1 MIRSLCFVCVMASA
15 WPAEPLILNVVLNE
29 VPKGDIDARLEQDI
43 YWLNVSELKAMGLK
57 TVEGSERFFS
67 GQRYIRADQI
77 NQVSAKLDT
86 DQLQILLQADP
97 ALLPVQ
103 SSDFSTHRS
112 VLPWQGGSS
121 AYLNYGISAF
131 RDAGGQQGFGFTPTI
146 NASVQGWNLRS
157 RHDYQSG
164 GQGWL
169 RLDSSLTYDSPDQM
183 TRLTL
188 GDLSPVTGALGRGV
202 TMAGIG
208 LSRVFSMQPEFETK
222 PGLSGGAPVTSP
234 STAEIYVNGVVVK
247 NMNLQ
252 PGMYQF
258 QDLSYF
264 SGFQDI
270 SVVIRDQYGNR
281 QVYNMPYYFDDSLLK
296 AGLHEFNYNLGLERN
311 DGFDD
316 YQGLAFSGLHRFGVT
331 DSLTMGLR
339 MERTQERQSAG
350 ALLNMRL
357 GDYGVLGGAASWA
370 DNVGE
375 QGYAALMNYRYENQ
389 NFNLRG
395 MVQKQSTHYLSSSI
409 MLPVPG
415 LSASLGFGFGHAAV
429 GNWGV
434 DVSRQ
439 TGGSAAAET
448 AWRLSYSAS
457 PARNVSVST
466 SLSLR
471 DSGTTG
477 FVNLA
482 WMFDNAMSAG
492 SSFQRDEL
500 NQQRFNTYL
509 SKTAARGE
517 GWGYRL
523 NAEHSAQGML
533 ADGFVQGRF
542 ARSQL
547 TATARQYES
556 GVASRVN
563 VEGALAYIDGHWG
576 LTRPIDQSFALVQS
590 QNLSGVGLRQNGQLI
605 GRTSEDGYLWVPDLG
620 SYGQQ
625 QLELAQND
633 IPIEYD
639 VLQLRMDV
647 MPGQNMGKLLVFK
660 AERLR
665 AWEAKLLNEAGQLL
679 ADTPFVL
686 KSAVGSYPF
695 VTSLSGAV
703 YLEHLSPGRYQ
714 LVAESVPCSVEV
726 LIPERDE
733 VVIDLGSLVCKGV

>member
-1 MIRSLCFVCVMASA
+1 MIRSLLFVCAMASA
-15 WPAEPLILNVVLNE
+15 WSAEPLILNVVLNE
-29 VPKGDIDARLEQDI
+29 VPKGDLNAQLERDV
-43 YWLNVSELKAMGLK
+43 YWLNASELKAMGLRV
-57 TVEGSERFFS
+57 VEGSERFFS

-77 NQVSAKLDT
+77 KQVSAKLDEE
-86 DQLQILLQADP
+86 QLQIHLQADP
-97 ALLPVQ
+97 TLLPVQ
-103 SSDFSTHRS
+103 SSDFSTYRS
-112 VLPWQGGSS
+112 ILPWQGGTS

-131 RDAGGQQGFGFTPTI
+131 RDAGGERGFGFTPTI
-146 NASVQGWNLRS
+146 NASVQNWNLRS
-157 RHDYQSG
+157 RQDYLSG
-164 GQGWL
+164 GQGWQ

-183 TRLTL
+183 MRFTL
-188 GDLSPVTGALGRGV
+188 GDLSPATGALGRGV
-202 TMAGIG
+202 AMAGIG

-296 AGLHEFNYNLGLERN
+296 AGLHEFNYNLGLERK
-311 DGFDD
+311 DGFDH
-316 YQGLAFSGLHRFGVT
+316 YQGLALSGLHRFGVT

-350 ALLNMRL
+350 ALMNVRL

-370 DNVGE
+370 DNAGE

-395 MVQKQSTHYLSSSI
+395 MAQKQSSHYLPSSI
-409 MLPVPG
+409 MLPVPE
-415 LSASLGFGFGHAAV
+415 LSASLGMGFGHAGI

-457 PARNVSVST
+457 LMSNVSVST

-471 DSGTTG
+471 DRGAMG
-477 FVNLA
+477 FVNLT
-482 WMFDNAMSAG
+482 WMFDSAMSAG

-500 NQQRFNTYL
+500 NQQRVNTYL

-523 NAEHSAQGML
+523 NAEHSEQGVL

-547 TATARQYES
+547 TGTARQYES
-556 GVASRVN
+556 GVATRVN
-563 VEGALAYIDGHWG
+563 IEGALAYADGHWG

-590 QNLSGVGLRQNGQLI
+590 QNLSGVGVRQNGQLI
-605 GRTSEDGYLWVPDLG
+605 GRTSKDGYLWVPDLG

-639 VLQLRMDV
+639 VPQLRMDV
-647 MPGQNMGKLLVFK
+647 MPGQNMGKLLVFE

-665 AWEAKLLNEAGQLL
+665 AWEAKLLNEAGQSL

-686 KSAVGSYPF
+686 KSAAGSYPF

-703 YLEHLSPGRYQ
+703 YLERLSPGRYQ
-714 LVAESVPCSVEV
+714 LLAESVPCSVEV

-733 VVIDLGSLVCKGV
+733 VIVDLGSFVCKGA

>member
-1 MIRSLCFVCVMASA
+1 
-15 WPAEPLILNVVLNE
+15 
-29 VPKGDIDARLEQDI
+29 
-43 YWLNVSELKAMGLK
+43 
-57 TVEGSERFFS
+57 
-67 GQRYIRADQI
+67 
-77 NQVSAKLDT
+77 
-86 DQLQILLQADP
+86 
-97 ALLPVQ
+97 
-103 SSDFSTHRS
+103 
-112 VLPWQGGSS
+112 
-121 AYLNYGISAF
+121 
-131 RDAGGQQGFGFTPTI
+131 
-146 NASVQGWNLRS
+146 
-157 RHDYQSG
+157 
-164 GQGWL
+164 
-169 RLDSSLTYDSPDQM
+169 
-183 TRLTL
+183 
-188 GDLSPVTGALGRGV
+188 
-202 TMAGIG
+202 MAGIG
-208 LSRVFSMQPEFETK
+208 LSRVFSMQPEFDTK

-281 QVYNMPYYFDDSLLK
+281 QIYNMPYYFDDSLLK
-296 AGLHEFNYNLGLERN
+296 AGLHEFNYNLGLERK
-311 DGFDD
+311 DGFDH

-350 ALLNMRL
+350 ALLNVRL
-357 GDYGVLGGAASWA
+357 GEYGVLGGAASWA
-370 DNVGE
+370 DNAGE

-389 NFNLRG
+389 DFNIRG
-395 MVQKQSTHYLSSSI
+395 MAQKQSIHYLPSSI
-409 MLPVPG
+409 MLPVPE
-415 LSASLGFGFGHAAV
+415 LSASIGFGFGHPSL
-429 GNWGV
+429 GNWGF

-439 TGGSAAAET
+439 TGGSAMAET
-448 AWRLSYSAS
+448 AWRMSYSAS

-477 FVNLA
+477 FVNLT

-517 GWGYRL
+517 GWGYQL
-523 NAEHSAQGML
+523 NAEHSAQGLL

-556 GVASRVN
+556 GVATRIN
-563 VEGALAYIDGHWG
+563 VEGALVYAEGHWG
-576 LTRPIDQSFALVQS
+576 LTRPVDQSFALVQS
-590 QNLSGVGLRQNGQLI
+590 QNLSGVGVRQNGQLI
-605 GRTSEDGYLWVPDLG
+605 GHTSEEGYLWVPDLG

-625 QLELAQND
+625 QIELAQND

-639 VLQLRMDV
+639 VPQLRMDV
-647 MPGQNMGKLLVFK
+647 MPGQNMGKVLVFK

-665 AWEAKLLNEAGQLL
+665 AWEAKLFNEAGKPLT
-679 ADTPFVL
+679 DTPFVL
-686 KSAVGSYPF
+686 VSTAGRYEF
-695 VTSLSGAV
+695 VSSLSGAV
-703 YLEHLSPGRYQ
+703 YLEHLSPGSYQ
-714 LVAESVPCSVEV
+714 LLAESVPCSAEV
-726 LIPERDE
+726 FIPERDE
-733 VVIDLGSLVCKGV
+733 VVVDIGSLVCKGA